1 MAAGAAPP
9 VRGAP
14 SAFSWQQ
21 HPKKQAPRV
30 KVEAGYSLSKNTA
43 ASNAISAAFGDM
55 GFEEARRILLL
66 GLEGSTLETR
76 PHRLL
81 SDDQDGTPEA
91 KAEAVI
97 GRMFLDDGARRR
109 HHGDL
114 WSLMGGAN
122 GASINKTHG
131 VQRSYGSLKLRV
143 HRASVTL
150 RFNVY
155 TLSKSGGPRVEGC
168 PKLWHIPRRQP
179 DLYIEKIK
187 QEITLPPVDPVALA
201 GMDPTA
207 AMVLDLIEGLG
218 APSRHDRPLTG
229 DRNGSVVADRDS
241 AAIAHEMGQMK
252 EQLSQLA
259 QAATQAQAAS
269 RAMEAKLDRALATI
283 DKLAGEARTK

>member
-30 KVEAGYSLSKNTA
+30 KVEAGYSLSNT
-43 ASNAISAAFGDM
+43 SRKITAAFGDM
-55 GFEEARRILLL
+55 GFEDARRILLL
-66 GLEGSTLETR
+66 GLEGSTSETR

-143 HRASVTL
+143 HRASATL

-168 PKLWHIPRRQP
+168 PKLWHIPRQP
-179 DLYIEKIK
+179 DKKIK
-187 QEITLPPVDPVALA
+187 QEITPPPVALA
-201 GMDPTA
+201 GIDPA
-207 AMVLDLIEGLG
+207 
-218 APSRHDRPLTG
+218 
-229 DRNGSVVADRDS
+229 VA
-241 AAIAHEMGQMK
+241 
-252 EQLSQLA
+252 
-259 QAATQAQAAS
+259 AAS
-269 RAMEAKLDRALATI
+269 VPGIGGSYQAEYHSSGTRGISCNDDCSKPGSSLSSVLV
-283 DKLAGEARTK
+283 